1 MVTYLDVQAL
11 GVVLGTVGGA
21 STMESDDLVAE
32 DVLASGKGLR
42 DGNGPSVV
50 LTDHLDGRPLAIS
63 VTISLDLGPL
73 EGGLVN
79 SGDITGVG
87 SNVGDDGTHVGLG
100 PGAPVELNCATGS
113 DLGHGVAGELGGAS
127 LVADDIGLTEGVGL
141 NKAVVEVLSIPTDVL
156 RRGLAVLVGVVVV
169 ERETLL
175 ELSIDGDAG
184 DSAVGKGAS
193 GEGGNGSDL
202 GQHVDG
208 LM

>member
-1 MVTYLDVQAL
+1 
-11 GVVLGTVGGA
+11 
-21 STMESDDLVAE
+21 
-32 DVLASGKGLR
+32 
-42 DGNGPSVV
+42 
-50 LTDHLDGRPLAIS
+50 
-63 VTISLDLGPL
+63 
-73 EGGLVN
+73 
-79 SGDITGVG
+79 
-87 SNVGDDGTHVGLG
+87 
-100 PGAPVELNCATGS
+100 
-113 DLGHGVAGELGGAS
+113 
-127 LVADDIGLTEGVGL
+127 
-141 NKAVVEVLSIPTDVL
+141 VL